1 MQWRLKFVLLVLVLL
16 ALGLPAMARDIPRP
30 EHPLPIAERAEWL
43 NLNGPWEFWETQDD
57 NAEPTTFPD
66 EIIVPFARESKLSGL
81 ERTEAVRNVWYRR
94 TFTMPAWKSPRQR
107 LHIMAADFR
116 TRVWVNGTLV
126 ATAIGGNTPI
136 TADITAALRA
146 GENEIKVHCFDDAEG
161 GLQPLGKQTRKGG
174 SQGIFY
180 TRTTGIWQTVWLEGV
195 GSTYLRDFRVR
206 ADANGFFEVVAEPEF
221 VQPDMTLR
229 VSIRD
234 IQGES
239 NFNSNPLTAPLTVQG
254 QFMNVRPWSS
264 RDPHLYD
271 LTLQLVRSGQ
281 VLDEVNS
288 YIGFRTVSIQG
299 PRILINGEPVFQRLV
314 LDQGFYPDGVWTAP
328 SDEALRND
336 IKLAQDVGFNGARLH
351 QKVFEPRFLYHAA
364 KMGYL
369 CWGEYPSYGP
379 DYDNPALNRVWV
391 DEWTRVMQRDRNQTA
406 VIGWCPFNETPR
418 EAIPL
423 QGTIYRM
430 TRLADSGRPAIETS
444 GWSHGLS
451 DPSILDAHDYEQ
463 DPAVFRRRWQGH
475 NSKPNDLP
483 ARYLGR
489 QSNWIPFMVSEYGGI
504 GWNTGEGW
512 GYGNPPKTQE
522 EYFTRLRGLTL
533 ALLDN
538 PNHFGFV
545 YTQLTD
551 VEQEKNGVYT
561 YDRKPKFEARLFREI
576 FGARAAYEQA
586 EFPAWQPAMDDWR
599 VLVGSAVDTDHEW
612 DILLT
617 PPAHE
622 WTNGFKG
629 ERAKGGFGRKEGFE
643 DLIRTPWTTADIYL
657 SRTFEVTSV
666 PAEARL
672 VLHYDNATK
681 VWINGNLVWESP
693 AGAWNDGYQAFEL
706 NAAARAALKT
716 GTNTIVV
723 HCHQDSGGQFID
735 LALLG
740 R

>member
-1 MQWRLKFVLLVLVLL
+1 
-16 ALGLPAMARDIPRP
+16 
-30 EHPLPIAERAEWL
+30 
-43 NLNGPWEFWETQDD
+43 
-57 NAEPTTFPD
+57 
-66 EIIVPFARESKLSGL
+66 
-81 ERTEAVRNVWYRR
+81 
-94 TFTMPAWKSPRQR
+94 
-107 LHIMAADFR
+107 
-116 TRVWVNGTLV
+116 
-126 ATAIGGNTPI
+126 
-136 TADITAALRA
+136 
-146 GENEIKVHCFDDAEG
+146 
-161 GLQPLGKQTRKGG
+161 
-174 SQGIFY
+174 
-180 TRTTGIWQTVWLEGV
+180 
-195 GSTYLRDFRVR
+195 
-206 ADANGFFEVVAEPEF
+206 
-221 VQPDMTLR
+221 MTLR

-271 LTLQLVRSGQ
+271 LTLQLVRNGQ

-314 LDQGFYPDGVWTAP
+314 LDQGFYPDGVWTAPSDGVWTAP

-430 TRLADSGRPAIETS
+430 TRLADPGRPAIETS

-463 DPAVFRRRWQGH
+463 DPVVFRRRWQGH

-522 EYFTRLRGLTL
+522 EYFPRPKRSTSL
-533 ALLDN
+533 AC
-538 PNHFGFV
+538 
-545 YTQLTD
+545 
-551 VEQEKNGVYT
+551 
-561 YDRKPKFEARLFREI
+561 
-576 FGARAAYEQA
+576 
-586 EFPAWQPAMDDWR
+586 
-599 VLVGSAVDTDHEW
+599 VG
-612 DILLT
+612 
-617 PPAHE
+617 
-622 WTNGFKG
+622 
-629 ERAKGGFGRKEGFE
+629 
-643 DLIRTPWTTADIYL
+643 
-657 SRTFEVTSV
+657 
-666 PAEARL
+666 
-672 VLHYDNATK
+672 
-681 VWINGNLVWESP
+681 
-693 AGAWNDGYQAFEL
+693 
-706 NAAARAALKT
+706 
-716 GTNTIVV
+716 
-723 HCHQDSGGQFID
+723 
-735 LALLG
+735 
-740 R
+740 

>member
-1 MQWRLKFVLLVLVLL
+1 MQWRLKFVLLVSVLL

-57 NAEPTTFPD
+57 NAEPATFPD

-136 TADITAALRA
+136 TADITAALRP

-206 ADANGFFEVVAEPEF
+206 ADANGFFEVVAEPEY
-221 VQPDMTLR
+221 VQPDMTLK

-254 QFMNVRPWSS
+254 QLMNVRPWSS

-271 LTLQLVRSGQ
+271 LTLQLVRNGQ

-328 SDEALRND
+328 SDEALKQD
-336 IKLAQDVGFNGARLH
+336 IALAQAAGFNGARLH

-391 DEWTRVMQRDRNQTA
+391 DEWTRVLQRDRNQTA
-406 VIGWCPFNETPR
+406 IIGWCPFNETPR

-423 QGTIYRM
+423 QGTIYRL
-430 TRLADSGRPAIETS
+430 TRLADPTRPVIETS
-444 GWSHGLS
+444 GWSHGLH

-463 DPAVFRRRWQGH
+463 DPAIFARRWQTH
-475 NSKPNDLP
+475 NSVPNDLP

-512 GYGNPPKTQE
+512 GYGNPPKTE
-522 EYFTRLRGLTL
+522 EEFFTRLQGLTAPLL
-533 ALLDN
+533 AN

-561 YDRKPKFEARLFREI
+561 YDRQPKFDVARFRAI
-576 FGARAAYEQA
+576 FAAPAVYETTHLL
-586 EFPAWQPAMDDWR
+586 AWEPRTERWG
-599 VLVGSAVDTDHEW
+599 VLVGAAVDRQKPWQMSLVEPNGAWTEGFEG
-612 DILLT
+612 T
-617 PPAHE
+617 PA
-622 WTNGFKG
+622 
-629 ERAKGGFGRKEGFE
+629 RGGFGSKDGFQN
-643 DLIRTPWTTADIYL
+643 LINTTWTSPDIYL
-657 SRTFEVTSV
+657 SQQFDVLHLPSELK
-666 PAEARL
+666 L
-672 VLHYDNATK
+672 VIHYDNATK
-681 VWINGNLVWESP
+681 VWINGKLVWESP